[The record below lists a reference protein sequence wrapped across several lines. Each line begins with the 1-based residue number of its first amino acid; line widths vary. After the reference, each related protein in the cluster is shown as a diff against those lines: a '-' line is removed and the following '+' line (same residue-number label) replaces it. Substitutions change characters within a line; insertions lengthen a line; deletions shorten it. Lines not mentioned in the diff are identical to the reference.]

1 MKAGEIETA
10 AGIPEAG
17 VIEGGAAV
25 VAAGAVRR
33 ARTGGRARLRGR
45 ACSAAAV
52 PIPLVVTLALLAGCG
67 GSAPA
72 LGPTLTLVDGG
83 ASNPTA
89 AVDPRTGVVYVAWV
103 TAQEGR
109 ADVYLARIEG
119 GEASAPVRVNDIPG
133 DAAPHE
139 QAPAQV
145 AVAPNGDV
153 LVLWQN
159 NTPVAGRRFPASD
172 LRLARSTDGGRTF
185 EPAVTVNDDAGG
197 LPSSHTFH
205 DIAVA
210 PDGTV
215 YVSWIDSRERDRAR
229 AALGIVEDATMGHG
243 GNGGAAAAAGEADL
257 PSSDVRVARSTDGG
271 RTFEPGVVV
280 ARDVCPCCRT
290 SLAVAPDGAVL
301 VAWRRVFDGD
311 VRDIVVARS
320 TDGGRTFSA
329 PVRVHDDGWVIP
341 GCPHAGASLAVDAAG
356 RVHVAW
362 YTGRQERQGIYHA
375 VSTDGGLT
383 FGDPRPLLAG
393 GWVPVSLVRLAAA
406 PEGGVWGAWDDRRA
420 EQRRVTIARAGES
433 GVKVLD
439 DDVPGSAPAVAAAAG
454 TAVVAWLD
462 DGAVRAR
469 VALSA
474 PR

>member
-1 MKAGEIETA
+1 MTHRKRVHARVAATA
-10 AGIPEAG
+10 A
-17 VIEGGAAV
+17 AA
-25 VAAGAVRR
+25 
-33 ARTGGRARLRGR
+33 L
-45 ACSAAAV
+45 
-52 PIPLVVTLALLAGCG
+52 LLLAGCG
-67 GSAPA
+67 RT
-72 LGPTLTLVDGG
+72 GPEFGPVLTLAAGG
-83 ASNPTA
+83 ASNPTV
-89 AVDPRTGVVYVAWV
+89 AVDPRTGTVYVAWV
-103 TAQEGR
+103 GAQPGS
-109 ADVYLARIEG
+109 ADVYLARIER
-119 GEASAPVRVNDIPG
+119 GEVGATVRVNDIAG

-159 NTPVAGRRFPASD
+159 NTPVEGRRFPASD

-215 YVSWIDSRERDRAR
+215 YVSWIDSRERDRVR
-229 AALGIVEDATMGHG
+229 AALGITDEGGHG
-243 GNGGAAAAAGEADL
+243 GRDGHTAADGDAPEM

-290 SLAVAPDGAVL
+290 SLAVAPDGTVL
-301 VAWRRVFDGD
+301 VAWRRVFEGD

-341 GCPHAGASLAVDAAG
+341 GCPHAGPSLALDGEG
-356 RVHVAW
+356 RLHAAW
-362 YTGRQERQGIYHA
+362 YTGREDRQGIHVA
-375 VSTDGGLT
+375 ASLDGGAS
-383 FGDPRPLLAG
+383 FGAPRPLLAG
-393 GWVPVSLVRLAAA
+393 GWVPVSLVRLAALPDGA
-406 PEGGVWGAWDDRRA
+406 ILAAWDDRRD
-420 EQRRVTIARAGES
+420 EQHRIAVARLDGSRVRVLADDLAGQ
-433 GVKVLD
+433 
-439 DDVPGSAPAVAAAAG
+439 APAVAASGG
-454 TAVVAWLD
+454 TVAVAWLD
-462 DGAVRAR
+462 GEAVRAR
-469 VALSA
+469 VAYA
-474 PR
+474 DAR

>member
-1 MKAGEIETA
+1 MRAGEIETA

-17 VIEGGAAV
+17 ITERGAAAA
-25 VAAGAVRR
+25 AAGFPRQARTRGHARRR
-33 ARTGGRARLRGR
+33 ARAT
-45 ACSAAAV
+45 AAIV
-52 PIPLVVTLALLAGCG
+52 IPLVAALPLLAACA
-67 GSAPA
+67 GSGPG
-72 LGPTLTLVDGG
+72 LGPTLTLADSG

-89 AVDPRTGVVYVAWV
+89 AVDPRTGAAYVAWV
-103 TAQEGR
+103 TAQEGG
-109 ADVYLARIEG
+109 ADVYLVRIEG
-119 GEASAPVRVNDIPG
+119 GEAGAPVRVNDIPG

-159 NTPVAGRRFPASD
+159 NRPVAGRRFPASD
-172 LRLARSTDGGRTF
+172 LRLARSSDGGRTF
-185 EPAVTVNDDAGG
+185 QPAVTVNDDAGG

-229 AALGIVEDATMGHG
+229 EALGIVEDAAMGHG
-243 GNGGAAAAAGEADL
+243 GHGGGAAVAGGDADL
-257 PSSDVRVARSTDGG
+257 PSPDVRVARSTDGG
-271 RTFEPGVVV
+271 RTFEPGVIV
-280 ARDVCPCCRT
+280 ASDVCPCCRT

-329 PVRVHDDGWVIP
+329 PARVHDDGWVIP
-341 GCPHAGASLAVDAAG
+341 GCPHAGASLAVDSAG

-362 YTGRQERQGIYHA
+362 YTGRPERQGLYHA
-375 VSTDGGLT
+375 VSTDGGAT
-383 FGDPRPLLAG
+383 FGEPRALLAG
-393 GWVPVSLVRLAAA
+393 GWVPVSFVRLAAGPDGA
-406 PEGGVWGAWDDRRA
+406 VWGVWDDRRA
-420 EQRRVTIARAGES
+420 EQRRVTIARTGDD
-433 GVKVLD
+433 GVEVLD

-454 TAVVAWLD
+454 TAIVAWLD
-462 DGAVRAR
+462 GGAVRAR
-469 VALSA
+469 VAA
-474 PR
+474 PARS